1 MTMSESEKQRE
12 RQLQESHSLSPTE
25 QRSMREREQSQ
36 LELPFSSFVQ
46 TKEYRRFVQVCE
58 ASRRYRYIVVCVG
71 ERGVSHG

>member
-1 MTMSESEKQRE
+1 MTSEKQRE
-12 RQLQESHSLSPTE
+12 RQLQENRSLSPTE

-71 ERGVSHG
+71 RGGWEDTCSA